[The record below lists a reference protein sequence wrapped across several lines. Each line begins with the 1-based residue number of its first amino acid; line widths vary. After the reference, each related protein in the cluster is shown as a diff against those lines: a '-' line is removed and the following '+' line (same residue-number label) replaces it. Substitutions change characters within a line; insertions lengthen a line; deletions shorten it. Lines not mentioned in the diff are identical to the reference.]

1 MWVEEHKLKQI
12 RASARPRALDKVRAG
27 FICLGLALVLLAGMG
42 WLASLSALV
51 GVVAC
56 VGIYTI
62 VSQIDARY
70 KKSGSTS
77 ETDGGG
83 GS

>member
-12 RASARPRALDKVRAG
+12 RANTRPRALDKVRAG
-27 FICLGLALVLLAGMG
+27 FICLGLALVLFAGMG
-42 WLASLSALV
+42 WLASLSAVV

-56 VGIYTI
+56 VGIYTL

-70 KKSGSTS
+70 EKNGSTS
-77 ETDGGG
+77 ETDEGR